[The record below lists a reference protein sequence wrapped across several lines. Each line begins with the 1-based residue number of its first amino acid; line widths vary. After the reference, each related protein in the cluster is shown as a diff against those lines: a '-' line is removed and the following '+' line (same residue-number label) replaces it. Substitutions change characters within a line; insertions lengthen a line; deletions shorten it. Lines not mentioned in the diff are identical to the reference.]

1 MKGFGYLFR
10 EGIRSA
16 WNNRGMSIASIG
28 ILVSCLV
35 ITGVAF
41 LFCQN
46 LNAVV
51 DKIGSENVVT
61 VYLDLKL
68 PDKEVKSVGNQIKK
82 INNISKIAFYSKEE
96 AIKEFDGQL
105 GDIKN
110 EFKGAENPL
119 PDAYKITLKDLSKY
133 DSTINSISKIKGV
146 LKVGNKS
153 GLAKSL
159 TEIGNLV
166 ATVGFWIVFVLGM
179 ISLFI
184 ISTSIKTTMHSRRFE
199 VSIMKSVGAT
209 NAFVRTPFV
218 IEGLIIGVISGILSS
233 VLIKFV
239 YEGILGSVQTK
250 YIASLEMIS
259 FNSVAVYVFAGMIC
273 AGALLGAIAAG
284 ISIRKYLNL
293 EGNELL
299 GW

>member
-110 EFKGAENPL
+110 EFKGDLHPL
-119 PDAYKITLKDLSKY
+119 MYAPEL
-133 DSTINSISKIKGV
+133 
-146 LKVGNKS
+146 NK
-153 GLAKSL
+153 
-159 TEIGNLV
+159 TD
-166 ATVGFWIVFVLGM
+166 
-179 ISLFI
+179 
-184 ISTSIKTTMHSRRFE
+184 
-199 VSIMKSVGAT
+199 
-209 NAFVRTPFV
+209 
-218 IEGLIIGVISGILSS
+218 
-233 VLIKFV
+233 
-239 YEGILGSVQTK
+239 Q
-250 YIASLEMIS
+250 
-259 FNSVAVYVFAGMIC
+259 
-273 AGALLGAIAAG
+273 
-284 ISIRKYLNL
+284 
-293 EGNELL
+293 
-299 GW
+299 

>member
-1 MKGFGYLFR
+1 
-10 EGIRSA
+10 
-16 WNNRGMSIASIG
+16 
-28 ILVSCLV
+28 
-35 ITGVAF
+35 
-41 LFCQN
+41 
-46 LNAVV
+46 
-51 DKIGSENVVT
+51 
-61 VYLDLKL
+61 
-68 PDKEVKSVGNQIKK
+68 
-82 INNISKIAFYSKEE
+82 
-96 AIKEFDGQL
+96 
-105 GDIKN
+105 
-110 EFKGAENPL
+110 
-119 PDAYKITLKDLSKY
+119 
-133 DSTINSISKIKGV
+133 
-146 LKVGNKS
+146 
-153 GLAKSL
+153 
-159 TEIGNLV
+159 
-166 ATVGFWIVFVLGM
+166 
-179 ISLFI
+179 
-184 ISTSIKTTMHSRRFE
+184 
-199 VSIMKSVGAT
+199 MKSVGAT

>member
-1 MKGFGYLFR
+1 MKGFGYLFK
-10 EGIRSA
+10 EGIRNV
-16 WNNRGMSIASIG
+16 WNNRSMSIASIG
-28 ILVSCLV
+28 ILVSCLL
-35 ITGVAF
+35 ITGVAV
-41 LFCQN
+41 LFCLN
-46 LNAVV
+46 LNAMV

-68 PDKEVKSVGNQIKK
+68 PDKDVKNVEKQIKK
-82 INNISKIAFYSKEE
+82 IDNISKVVFYPKEE
-96 AIKEFDGQL
+96 AIKEFDAQL

-119 PDAYKITLKDLSKY
+119 PDAYKITLKDLSRY
-133 DSTINSISKIKGV
+133 DSTAKKISAIKGV
-146 LKVGNKS
+146 LRVGDKS
-153 GLAKSL
+153 SLAKSL
-159 TEIGNLV
+159 TEIGNVV
-166 ATVGFWIVFVLGM
+166 ASIGFWVVFVLGM

-184 ISTSIKTTMHSRRFE
+184 ISMSIKTTMHSRRFE

-218 IEGLIIGVISGILSS
+218 IEGLIIGVISGIVSS

-250 YIASLEMIS
+250 YTASLEMIS
-259 FNSVAVYVFAGMIC
+259 FNSVALYVFAGMIF
-273 AGALLGAIAAG
+273 AGALVGAIAAS